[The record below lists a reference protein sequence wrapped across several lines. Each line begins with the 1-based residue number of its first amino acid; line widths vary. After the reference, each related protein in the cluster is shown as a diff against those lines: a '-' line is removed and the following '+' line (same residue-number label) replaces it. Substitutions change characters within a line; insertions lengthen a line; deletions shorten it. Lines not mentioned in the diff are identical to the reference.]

1 MTGRRL
7 GAMLTAVVAALAVV
21 AGSAPPARAGVGAL
35 PYPER
40 GGYRIKAVQP
50 DSWPD
55 KAEIAGNN
63 TGGVAMNL
71 VWAQWQPTA
80 RRAPCATG
88 EETYDGYCFTVPTEV
103 DADIADWTARGLVVT
118 SVVYGVPVWARQG
131 KACSPVAPG
140 FDIFCTPTDPA
151 DYGRFAG
158 MLASRYN
165 GLRGHGRIA
174 DFVVMNEV
182 NSNAWFDIGCG
193 QGVACD
199 VDAWLGEIAG
209 NYIAAYDRVVAEQP
223 TAKVLIS
230 LDHQFGTALQRPT
243 ASDAT
248 LAGQTVLNG
257 LAARVGDRAWRV
269 AFHPYPKNLRD
280 PVTSPDDYPYIT
292 YGNIGVLAG
301 WLRANYPTRPHTWDI
316 QLTESGLSSAAPST
330 PQRQATAVCDSFRNV
345 LATPGIS
352 NYVYHRMRDHPDEV
366 AGGLALGLRNPD
378 GTAKPAWATWALANR
393 NDLSPPILS
402 CGFETLPYTRLVR
415 AYNPSRGHWAS
426 SRLLPAGFSTEH
438 TWRLWRDQT
447 AGTAPLFECQVGAH
461 NMLTR
466 DPGCEGQF
474 PLGPVGYIHNQPVAG
489 TVPLYRCRIA
499 ASGDHFVSTDQACEG
514 HRTEGTLGYAIA

>member
-7 GAMLTAVVAALAVV
+7 GAMVLAVLAV
-21 AGSAPPARAGVGAL
+21 LAGSASAARASVDAL

-40 GGYRIKAVQP
+40 GDYRIKAVQP

-71 VWAQWQPTA
+71 VWAQWQPS
-80 RRAPCATG
+80 RRTAPCAAG
-88 EETYDGYCFTVPTEV
+88 EETYDGQCFTIPAQV
-103 DADIADWTARGLVVT
+103 DADIADWTSRGLVVT
-118 SVVYGVPVWARQG
+118 SVVYGVPAWARQG

-140 FDIFCTPTDPA
+140 FDIFCTPTNSA

-158 MLASRYN
+158 MLAHRYN

-199 VDAWLGEIAG
+199 VNAWVDEIAG
-209 NYIAAYDRVVAEQP
+209 NYTAAYDRVIAEQP

-248 LAGQTVLNG
+248 LAGQTVLRG
-257 LAARVGDRAWRV
+257 LAIRAGDRALRV

-280 PVTSPDDYPYIT
+280 PASGPDDYPYIT

-301 WLRANYPTRPHTWDI
+301 WLRATYPTRPHSWDI
-316 QLTESGLSSAAPST
+316 QLTESGLNSVAPST

-345 LATPGIS
+345 LGTPGIS

-378 GTAKPAWATWALANR
+378 GTAKPAWAIWALANR
-393 NDLSPPILS
+393 SDLTPPRLS
-402 CGFETLPYTRLVR
+402 CGFEALPYTRLVR
-415 AYNPSRGHWAS
+415 ANSPSRGHWAS
-426 SRLLPAGFSTEH
+426 TRLLPAGFTADAS
-438 TWRLWRDQT
+438 WRLWRNQV
-447 AGTAPLFECQVGAH
+447 AGTAPLFECRVGTH
-461 NMLTR
+461 NMLSP
-466 DPGCEGQF
+466 DPGCEGQGL
-474 PLGPVGYIHNQPVAG
+474 LGPVGHIHTQRVSG
-489 TVPLYRCRIA
+489 TVPLYRCVVPGN
-499 ASGDHFVSTDQACEG
+499 GDQFISANANCEG
-514 HRTEGTLGYAIA
+514 QRVEKLLGYALP